1 MPFIKPEIVDKIFET
16 SDMVEVIKDFVDL
29 KKSGATLKGLSP
41 FGDEKSGS
49 FMVSPAKGIW
59 KCFSSGIGGNNAVS
73 FLKAKEGLTYIQAIE
88 WLARK
93 YSIELEYEDSEWA
106 KEYQKKEEKRDELRP
121 LLESVIRKYEEAFQ
135 KLPKNHPAKIE
146 VFQKRQYT
154 QEIVEDYRIGYAPG
168 RKFIYE
174 KCVENGRKQDAMDL
188 GLINEKNDKWY
199 DRVIYPLIDRKGT
212 SLVSVGLA
220 GRRLSEDTK
229 YAKWLNSSESELYH
243 KEVFWYGMDKAREDI
258 ARKGEAWLVEGYN
271 DVIAWQTNGILNTVA
286 SCGTAIAKKQMR
298 QLKKLCSKIVFCFD
312 SDGPGKKAMLRYIPE
327 FIRMGFRVQM
337 VFLAGNGHI
346 PFTTDKE
353 ISAFLKK
360 EKRKTKAVSAITFA
374 PALDP
379 DDFVRYWGSSVEK
392 YGLGDLGTN
401 ADYRED
407 GFKFLMQE
415 SFKGKDEID
424 IAKEVKILSL
434 IISKIEDEAMRSIYA
449 DWLAKESGV
458 KAAQIKGY
466 LKDSVEKIIK
476 TIAAED
482 DEFYRL
488 PPQVKIP
495 LKDLRACIERYQL
508 FQANN
513 QIWVQSKNGPPYSF
527 RSVSNFSIEIIQH
540 MQDEKFPMKLVR
552 IKNVHGLQRIF
563 DMQSA
568 DMNSPMAFENSVTA
582 HGNFRWKGDRND
594 HELLK
599 TFLFDGMGT
608 GRKIDVLGWQPEGFW
623 VWNNKIS
630 VPTGE
635 TIELDENGV
644 FEKDTVSYYVP
655 SANRIYYSNLYKYE
669 AQKKV
674 VFKQTPVTFQNYTSQ
689 VLKVH
694 REHGMMGILFAVA
707 SMFQDIV
714 VSELS
719 FFPMLFL
726 FGPASSGK
734 DQLADVTQSFFGNP
748 QTAINLEGG
757 VSTIKAQVREFAQ
770 FCNTISQ
777 LSEYKN
783 GDPKLDGVLKGLWDR
798 RGYKRGNIDSHVGTE
813 SIPILSSVLMTG
825 NYAPDQESLITR
837 FIWNFMDKTIFSDA
851 EIKDYEDLSDMTKKG
866 ISSYTDDFMKHRESV
881 KNNFKYKFREFK
893 ATLGQRKPE
902 AVSRLIANLSVLG
915 TFYQM
920 FSNTMSFTFTHEQM
934 MAHFEVTI
942 DKQMN
947 KMDSASTINRWWDC
961 FLASMRGTLHDQIRV
976 GRDFKID
983 GDKIYFNFTSCYN
996 RVQRQWF
1003 SQYRDNAPAKGVMM
1017 DSLKK
1022 DKSWIDDTKGTRMAP
1037 GRDSKAT
1044 SAYIVNI
1051 QEIPIKDEIK
1061 FAVDFQLNEHS
1072 LFANQ
1077 VGSQGDAFSPPA
1089 TPEDKKTGKEADELP
1104 F

>member
-1 MPFIKPEIVDKIFET
+1 MPFIKPEIIEKIFEA
-16 SDMVEVIKDFVDL
+16 SNMVEVIGEFVDL

-41 FGDEKSGS
+41 FVEEKTGS

-59 KCFSSGIGGNNAVS
+59 KCFSSGNGGNNAVS
-73 FLKAKEGLTYIQAIE
+73 FLKAKEKLNFVESIE
-88 WLARK
+88 WLAKK
-93 YSIELEYEDSEWA
+93 YAIEIEYDNSDWA
-106 KEYQKKEEKRDELRP
+106 KEYHEKQEKKGELRP
-121 LLESVIRKYEEAFQ
+121 LLESTIRKFEEAFAA
-135 KLPKNHPAKIE
+135 LPANHPAKIE
-146 VFQKRQYT
+146 VYQKRKYT
-154 QEIVEDYRIGYAPG
+154 DEIVDAYRIGYAPG
-168 RKFIYE
+168 RKYIYDL
-174 KCVENGRKQDAMDL
+174 CVEHGKKNDAIAL
-188 GLINEKNDKWY
+188 GLIGDTNDKWY
-199 DRVIYPLIDRKGT
+199 DRVIYPLIDKRGT
-212 SLVSVGLA
+212 ELNPVGIA
-220 GRRLSEDTK
+220 GRRLSDDNK
-229 YAKWLNSSESELYH
+229 YAKWINSADSELYQ
-243 KEVFWYGMDKAREDI
+243 KDVFWYGLDKAREEI
-258 ARKGEAWLVEGYN
+258 VKQGEAWLVEGYN
-271 DVIAWQTNGILNTVA
+271 DVIAWQTNGIMNTIA
-286 SCGTAIAKKQMR
+286 SCGTAIARKQMR
-298 QLKKLCSKIVFCFD
+298 ALKKLCSKIVFCFD
-312 SDGPGKKAMLRYIPE
+312 PDGAGKKAMLRYIPE

-337 VFLAGNGHI
+337 VFLS
-346 PFTTDKE
+346 P
-353 ISAFLKK
+353 S
-360 EKRKTKAVSAITFA
+360 
-374 PALDP
+374 LDP
-379 DDFVRYWGSSVEK
+379 DDFVRFWDASVKK
-392 YGLGDLGTN
+392 YSLSDLGTN
-401 ADYRED
+401 SDYRED
-407 GFKFLMQE
+407 GFLFLMQE
-415 SFKGKDEID
+415 NFRGKDEIEKASA
-424 IAKEVKILSL
+424 AKELALLVAI
-434 IISKIEDEAMRSIYA
+434 IEDEAMQTIYSG
-449 DWLAKESGV
+449 WLSKESGI
-458 KAAQIKGY
+458 KATQIKSW
-466 LKDSVEKIIK
+466 LKTKTDTIK
-476 TIAAED
+476 ETLVITD

-488 PPQVKIP
+488 PPSINIP
-495 LKDLRACIERYQL
+495 LEKLRPTIERYQI
-508 FQANN
+508 FMANN
-513 QIWVQSKNGPPYSF
+513 QIWVQGKNGPPYSF
-527 RSVSNFSIEIIQH
+527 KSVSNFSIEIIQH

-568 DMNSPMAFENSVTA
+568 DMNSPQAFENAVTA
-582 HGNFRWKGDRND
+582 HGNFRWKGDRTD

-630 VPTGE
+630 DPSGVV
-635 TIELDENGV
+635 IDLDENGV
-644 FEKDTVSYYVP
+644 FEKEDVSYYIP
-655 SANRIYYSNLYKYE
+655 SANRIYRSNLYKYE
-669 AQKKV
+669 AQKKI
-674 VFKQTPVTFQNYTSQ
+674 VFKDTTVTFQNYTSQ

-694 REHGMMGILFAVA
+694 REHGMMGILFTVA

-734 DQLADVTQSFFGNP
+734 DQLADVCQSFFGFP

-770 FCNTISQ
+770 FSNTISQ
-777 LSEYKN
+777 LSEYKP

-798 RGYKRGNIDSHVGTE
+798 RGYKRGTIESHVGTE

-825 NYAPDQESLITR
+825 NYAPDQEALITR
-837 FIWNFMDKTIFSDA
+837 FIWQFMDKTTFSDA
-851 EIKDYEDLSDMTKKG
+851 DIKEYEKLSDMTKKG
-866 ISSYTDDFMKHRESV
+866 ISCYTEEFLKHRAAV
-881 KNNFKYKFREFK
+881 QNNFKFKFREFK

-902 AVSRLIANLSVLG
+902 AVSRMVANLSVLG

-920 FSNTMSFTFTHEQM
+920 FANEMNFSFTFTEM
-934 MAHFEVTI
+934 MKHFEEII

-961 FLASMRGTLHDQIRV
+961 FLASMRGTVTDQIMV

-1022 DKSWIDDTKGTRMAP
+1022 DKSWIGDTKGTRMAP

-1061 FAVDFQLNEHS
+1061 FAVDFQLNENT
-1072 LFANQ
+1072 LFANPD
-1077 VGSQGDAFSPPA
+1077 GNGTASMFSPPA
-1089 TPEDKKTGKEADELP
+1089 TPEGQKNDTNKDDLP

>member
-1 MPFIKPEIVDKIFET
+1 MPFIKPEIVEKIFET
-16 SDMVEVIKDFVDL
+16 SDMVEVIKDFVEL

-41 FGDEKSGS
+41 FVSEKSGS

-59 KCFSSGIGGNNAVS
+59 KCFSSGKGGNNAVS
-73 FLKAKEGLTYIQAIE
+73 FLKAKSDLSYIQAIE
-88 WLARK
+88 WLGKK
-93 YSIELEYEDSEWA
+93 YSIDIEYDDSEYA
-106 KEYQKKEEKRDELRP
+106 KEYQIKQEKREELRP
-121 LLESVIRKYEEAFQ
+121 LLESVIRKYEKAFED
-135 KLPKNHPAKIE
+135 LPEDHPAKIE
-146 VFQKRQYT
+146 VYQKRKYNP
-154 QEIVEDYRIGYAPG
+154 EIVEAYRIGYAPG
-168 RKFIYE
+168 RKFIYNL
-174 KCVENGRKQDAMDL
+174 CVENGRKHDAIEL
-188 GLINEKNDKWY
+188 GLINENNDKWY

-212 SLVSVGLA
+212 SLAPVGLA
-220 GRRLSEDTK
+220 GRRLSDDNK
-229 YAKWLNSSESELYH
+229 YAKWMNSSDSELYQ
-243 KEVFWYGMDKAREDI
+243 KDVFWYGMDKAREEI
-258 ARKGEAWLVEGYN
+258 VKQGEAWLVEGYN
-271 DVIAWQTNGILNTVA
+271 DVIAWQTNGIPNTIA
-286 SCGTAIAKKQMR
+286 SCGTAIARKQMHA
-298 QLKKLCSKIVFCFD
+298 LKKLCSKIVFCFD
-312 SDGPGKKAMLRYIPE
+312 PDGAGKTAMLKYIPE
-327 FIRMGFRVQM
+327 FIRLGFRVQM
-337 VFLAGNGHI
+337 VFLS
-346 PFTTDKE
+346 P
-353 ISAFLKK
+353 S
-360 EKRKTKAVSAITFA
+360 
-374 PALDP
+374 LDP
-379 DDFVRYWGSSVEK
+379 DDFVRFWDSSVK
-392 YGLGDLGTN
+392 KFSLADLGTN
-401 ADYRED
+401 PDYRED
-407 GFKFLMQE
+407 GFKFLMAE

-424 IAKEVKILSL
+424 IAKETKTLSL
-434 IISKIEDEAMRSIYA
+434 LIAKIEDEAMRSIYA

-458 KAAQIKGY
+458 KATQIKSY
-466 LKDSVEKIIK
+466 LKASVEKIIK
-476 TIAAED
+476 TLTPEE

-488 PPQVKIP
+488 PPSVKIP
-495 LKDLRACIERYQL
+495 LDNLRPTIERYQL
-508 FQANN
+508 FMANT
-513 QIWVQSKNGPPYSF
+513 QIWIQGKNGPPYSF

-568 DMNSPMAFENSVTA
+568 DMNSPMAFENAVTA
-582 HGNFRWKGDRND
+582 HGNFRWKGDRGD

-635 TIELDENGV
+635 EITLDENGV
-644 FEKDTVSYYVP
+644 FEKDSVSYYIP
-655 SANRIYYSNLYKYE
+655 SANRIYRSNLYKYE

-674 VFKQTPVTFQNYTSQ
+674 VYKETTVTFQNYTSQ

-694 REHGMMGILFAVA
+694 RQHGMMGILFSVA

-714 VSELS
+714 VSELN

-734 DQLADVTQSFFGNP
+734 DQLADVCQSFFGFP

-770 FCNTISQ
+770 FSNTISQ

-813 SIPILSSVLMTG
+813 SIPILSAVLMTG
-825 NYAPDQESLITR
+825 NYAPDQEALITR
-837 FIWNFMDKTIFSDA
+837 FIWEFMDKTIFNDA
-851 EIKDYEDLSDMTKKG
+851 EIKEYEKLSDMTKKG
-866 ISSYTDDFMKHRESV
+866 ISCYTDEFMKHREAV

-902 AVSRLIANLSVLG
+902 AVSRIVANLSVLG

-920 FSNTMSFTFTHEQM
+920 FANVMNFTFTHEQM
-934 MAHFEVTI
+934 MAHFEDTI

-947 KMDSASTINRWWDC
+947 KMNSASTINRWWDC
-961 FLASMRGTLHDQIRV
+961 FLASMRGTLTDQIRV

-1022 DKSWIDDTKGTRMAP
+1022 DKSWIDDCKGTRMAA

-1051 QEIPIKDEIK
+1051 NEIPIKDEIK

-1072 LFANQ
+1072 LFANPDTGQ
-1077 VGSQGDAFSPPA
+1077 SGDMFSPPA
-1089 TPEDKKTGKEADELP
+1089 TPDKKNNSKGKDDLP